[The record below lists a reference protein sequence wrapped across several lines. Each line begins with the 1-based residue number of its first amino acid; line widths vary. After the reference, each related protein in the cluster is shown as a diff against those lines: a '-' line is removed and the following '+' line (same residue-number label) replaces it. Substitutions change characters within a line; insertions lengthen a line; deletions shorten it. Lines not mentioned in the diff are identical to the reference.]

1 MQLFSKALDARGVL
15 HAFEPA
21 DVGATPRG
29 LVLPQQVHG
38 VRVVQPE
45 RLAGRPAD
53 GLWQRPNRAV
63 AIGVRTA
70 DCVPVLLQAPDGTTA
85 AIHVGWRGAADR
97 IVERWLTTRQRAG
110 APADG
115 WVAALGPAAD
125 GCCYEVGPE
134 VAAALGLPPRQGT
147 IDLRA
152 VLAERLRG
160 LGCEIVER
168 VGPCTICGGPPWA
181 SWRRQGPA
189 AGRNIAWIA
198 SIKE

>member
-1 MQLFSKALDARGVL
+1 LQLFSRALDARGVL
-15 HAFEPA
+15 HAFESAAVA
-21 DVGATPRG
+21 DAPQD

-53 GLWQRPNRAV
+53 GLWQRPDRPLR
-63 AIGVRTA
+63 IGVRTA
-70 DCVPVLLQAPDGTTA
+70 DCVPVLLHGPDGSTA
-85 AIHVGWRGAADR
+85 AIHAGWRGAADR
-97 IVERWLTTRQRAG
+97 IVERWLAARRRAG
-110 APADG
+110 APAEG
-115 WVAALGPAAD
+115 WAAALGPAAD

-134 VAAALGLPPRQGT
+134 VAGALGLPARHGK
-147 IDLRA
+147 IDLRLI
-152 VLAERLRG
+152 LAKRLQL

-189 AGRNIAWIA
+189 AGRNVAWIA